1 MLKKRDYSVRQV
13 QILFLVFHMIMVAYA
28 VMFLHP
34 YYGSND
40 EFTLAAIAS
49 GAYGSYTWYFIYLH
63 SAFAWILRF
72 FYPCPPLAVPGSED
86 QSGSA
91 VLWQYCWCW
100 RL

>member
-63 SAFAWILRF
+63 SAFAW
-72 FYPCPPLAVPGSED
+72 S
-86 QSGSA
+86 SGFSIHCIRRGTGIR
-91 VLWQYCWCW
+91 W
-100 RL
+100 

>member
-63 SAFAWILRF
+63 SAFGWILKCFYIF
-72 FYPCPPLAVPGSED
+72 FY
-86 QSGSA
+86 
-91 VLWQYCWCW
+91 
-100 RL
+100 

>member
-49 GAYGSYTWYFIYLH
+49 GAYGSYTW
-63 SAFAWILRF
+63 A
-72 FYPCPPLAVPGSED
+72 PLPGS
-86 QSGSA
+86 SGFSIHCIRRGTGIR
-91 VLWQYCWCW
+91 W
-100 RL
+100 